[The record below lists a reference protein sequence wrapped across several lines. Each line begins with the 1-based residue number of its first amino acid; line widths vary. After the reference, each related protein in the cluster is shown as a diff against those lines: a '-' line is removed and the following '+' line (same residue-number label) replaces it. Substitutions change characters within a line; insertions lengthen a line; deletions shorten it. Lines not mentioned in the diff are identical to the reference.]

1 MLQFEV
7 PPFLALPA
15 GVSDALQ
22 HHPLVAVATLW
33 PASQIGGEFMP
44 PLDEGDLL
52 YMPSALPGIAAGKVT
67 ELLQQTDRD
76 GN

>member
-22 HHPLVAVATLW
+22 HHPLVAVATLFR
-33 PASQIGGEFMP
+33 AFSEA
-44 PLDEGDLL
+44 PLKKLS
-52 YMPSALPGIAAGKVT
+52 PK
-67 ELLQQTDRD
+67 
-76 GN
+76 